1 MEVSYSEGL
10 ANHTGPESCVGVRKD
25 AGEALTGVRA
35 GWVLSRE
42 MHAPPRGGLLRGA
55 DAVEKGGRRDLLRRA
70 GRDAAGPCAVRDPRH
85 VRKHLAREPGDPTGL
100 CDRKIGRAYRE
111 VEGLDADD
119 ERRWEVGPAQS
130 TGEAVEQGRE
140 NGCGDGGGK
149 GADQGKPARAQRT
162 PDTGPARCAQRARA
176 GTSSR

>member
-70 GRDAAGPCAVRDPRH
+70 GETRQD
-85 VRKHLAREPGDPTGL
+85 
-100 CDRKIGRAYRE
+100 
-111 VEGLDADD
+111 
-119 ERRWEVGPAQS
+119 
-130 TGEAVEQGRE
+130 
-140 NGCGDGGGK
+140 
-149 GADQGKPARAQRT
+149 PARSET
-162 PDTGPARCAQRARA
+162 PGMYASTSLGNREIPRASAIARSAERI
-176 GTSSR
+176 GKSKDSSR